1 MTVLKQHYARII
13 FFALGVVLLIFESFA
28 LHDKDLDIFVG
39 ASRLVAEGKTC
50 YEVWLKSGTS
60 GLKYF
65 YSPLFAVLM
74 MPFSYLPQWGYN
86 LLWTSVS
93 LLLMWRSFIL
103 LQFFLPLDRLSQRQR
118 NWFYALVAIS
128 VARMIADNLA
138 LGQMTILLIWG
149 TLESMRLIFLKRY
162 PAGCALLA
170 LVINIKLIPLGL
182 LAYLVYKRELKAA
195 GLTLFFLA
203 LYLYLPA
210 LFVGFKFNHQLL
222 LDWKNSLTATQ
233 GKSIYEDI
241 GRSSLSALVPSLMLD
256 TPLQFSIRRNVVT
269 ADEHTVNLV
278 LNAIRLI
285 LLMVLAI
292 LMWPPFSTRS
302 SRRAL
307 LYDLSLVC
315 VATPLIFPHQGK
327 YALYYA
333 LPAYSYCIFWLMDN
347 KELYASGKQY
357 KAVLAFTLLSFALA
371 TLTTDGLIGR
381 KASDL
386 AEYLHLPVYGM
397 MVLIVAMG
405 WLREDAAM
413 QSATSSETGLAGDHL

>member
-1 MTVLKQHYARII
+1 MTMLKQHYVRII
-13 FFALGVVLLIFESFA
+13 FLVLGVLLLLFESFVI
-28 LHDKDLDIFVG
+28 HDKDLDIFVG

-50 YEVWLKSGTS
+50 YEVWLESGTS

-74 MPFSYLPQWGYN
+74 IPFGYLPQWGYN
-86 LLWTSVS
+86 LLWISAS
-93 LLLMWRSFIL
+93 LLLMWRSFML
-103 LQFFLPLDRLSQRQR
+103 LQFYLPLDRLSQRQR
-118 NWFYALVAIS
+118 NWFWVLVIIS

-170 LVINIKLIPLGL
+170 LIINIKLIPLGL

-195 GLTLFFLA
+195 GLIVFFLV

-210 LFVGFKFNHQLL
+210 LVVGFDFNNQLL
-222 LDWKNSLTATQ
+222 LDWKNSLSATQ
-233 GKSIYEDI
+233 EKSIYEDI
-241 GRSSLSALVPSLMLD
+241 GRSSLSALVPSLMLE
-256 TPLQFSIRRNVVT
+256 TPLQFSIRRNIII
-269 ADEHTVNLV
+269 ADEHTANLI
-278 LNAIRLI
+278 LNATRLI
-285 LLMVLAI
+285 LLTVLAI
-292 LMWPPFSTRS
+292 LMRPPFKIRS

-315 VATPLIFPHQGK
+315 LATPLIFPHQGK
-327 YALYYA
+327 YALYYT

-347 KELYASGKQY
+347 KGLDVSKKQY
-357 KAVLAFTLLSFALA
+357 RSVLAFTLLSFALI

-386 AEYLHLPVYGM
+386 TEYLHLPVYGM
-397 MVLIVAMG
+397 IFLIVAVG
-405 WLREDAAM
+405 WLKRDAAM
-413 QSATSSETGLAGDHL
+413 QIAASTELAGGYN